1 VAAPATRRRVRE
13 AYADFPSPAPGRT
26 TLLRAG
32 KCNLSAYSSAAL
44 RRIYRHFGRGAFIL
58 CATERSAPCFAWD
71 LGGHVTP
78 EWVLWRNLKFLCGNA
93 CGMSRLQPYTRK
105 VRSLQVPVGEPI
117 ENRRLRV
124 KIIGSGLLYGNFAVY
139 VRKRIESK
147 GSRRGGFFRADPS
160 HASKGGSRG
169 NPGTRRTLRCGGRQG
184 SALRSARCAARS
196 TIPHEQRPLVR
207 EPWPTRGLD

>member
-1 VAAPATRRRVRE
+1 MDAPVVISSSPCHHRSKEHAASHRVRG
-13 AYADFPSPAPGRT
+13 DTSPQNGCCGVTKSYSAG
-26 TLLRAG
+26 TLAESAG
-32 KCNLSAYSSAAL
+32 YSHPMRKM
-44 RRIYRHFGRGAFIL
+44 RR
-58 CATERSAPCFAWD
+58 
-71 LGGHVTP
+71 
-78 EWVLWRNLKFLCGNA
+78 
-93 CGMSRLQPYTRK
+93 
-105 VRSLQVPVGEPI
+105 LQVPVGEPI

>member
-1 VAAPATRRRVRE
+1 MKSRRNEGHVSRPYSSHQASQQGRL
-13 AYADFPSPAPGRT
+13 PGRPCCFRGSVRHRLRSRRKASMLRMGIRGDT
-26 TLLRAG
+26 SPQNGCCKGTL
-32 KCNLSAYSSAAL
+32 SSSAGTLAESAGYIHPMRKM
-44 RRIYRHFGRGAFIL
+44 RR
-58 CATERSAPCFAWD
+58 
-71 LGGHVTP
+71 
-78 EWVLWRNLKFLCGNA
+78 
-93 CGMSRLQPYTRK
+93 
-105 VRSLQVPVGEPI
+105 LQVPVGEPI